1 MSRNYLLDYE
11 CVACNTRV
19 PVRPFLYTC
28 PACGSNLDARYDYEK
43 LKTEWSKEKLAGDP
57 EKSIW
62 RYFPLLPVE
71 FKPADTSLQ
80 VGGTPLVSSTKLAKK
95 LDLRQI
101 FLKDDTRNPSGSL
114 KDRATEL
121 SIQHAEEQNLNI
133 LLAASTGNAAASLA
147 CLAACHGK
155 QAVILAPASTPRAK
169 LIQIIQYGAK
179 LYPVA
184 GNYDDAFE
192 LSLEIEKKYGWY
204 LRSTGI
210 NPVLSEGKKTAAL
223 ELAEQL
229 DWNLPDQVFVPVGDG
244 CIIGGIYKG
253 FYDLYRLGWIKKL
266 PKLVAVQ
273 AEGSNAIVKGLERGI
288 ITAVEAS
295 TAADSI
301 SVNYPRDGEKAL
313 RAVKKTGG
321 YGISV
326 SDEEILE
333 AQHILAQ
340 TTGIFAEPAAAA
352 AAAGLIKARSLDL
365 VNSSESIALIITG
378 HGLKDI
384 NAAGKSITI
393 PPAGRRDLK
402 AFSLYWNK
410 NG

>member
-1 MSRNYLLDYE
+1 MSRNYLLEYE
-11 CVACNTRV
+11 CIACNTLV
-19 PVRPFLYTC
+19 PVRPFLYAC
-28 PACGSNLDARYDYEK
+28 PACGSNLDAKYDYEK

-62 RYFPLLPVE
+62 RYFPLLPVG

-80 VGGTPLVSSTKLAKK
+80 VGGTPLVSGSKFAKK

-114 KDRATEL
+114 KDRATEV

-147 CLAACHGK
+147 CLAAYHGK
-155 QAVILAPASTPRAK
+155 QAVILAPASAPPAK

-179 LYPVA
+179 LYPVD

-229 DWNLPDQVFVPVGDG
+229 NWNLPDQVFVPVGDG

-253 FYDLYRLGWIKKL
+253 FYDLYQLGWITKL

-273 AEGSNAIVKGLERGI
+273 AEGSNAVVKALTSDHL
-288 ITAVEAS
+288 TAVEAS

-326 SDEEILE
+326 SDEEIFE

-352 AAAGLIKARSLDL
+352 AAAGVIKARCGGL
-365 VNSSESIALIITG
+365 VNSKESAALIITG
-378 HGLKDI
+378 SGLKDI
-384 NAAGKSITI
+384 KTGGKFITI
-393 PPAGRRDLK
+393 PPAGSRDLK